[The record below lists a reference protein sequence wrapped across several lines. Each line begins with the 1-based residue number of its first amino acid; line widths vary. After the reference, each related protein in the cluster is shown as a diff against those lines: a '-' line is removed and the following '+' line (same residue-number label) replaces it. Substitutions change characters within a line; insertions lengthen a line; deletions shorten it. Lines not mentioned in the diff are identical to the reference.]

1 MSSNGSEMLADSR
14 YRIADSDRIFSPALV
29 LFREILDENLDEM
42 IRIAGRASR
51 LRPHSKTHKMAA
63 ITKIELAKGIAK
75 HKAAT
80 FAEAEMLAEAGA
92 KDVCLAYNP
101 VGPNVRRAV
110 EFVSKFPSV
119 VFTVT
124 ADDSTQT
131 AALGKAMEAAGQTV
145 GVLLDLD
152 VGQHRTGIAIGDSAA
167 RLYRQISTTPGLRAE
182 GFHVYDGH
190 VHQASLDERNASVG
204 GIWPSVQSFRD
215 ALAREGL
222 KVPRIVAGGTPSF
235 ALYAR
240 IDDPTIELS
249 PGTCVLNDAGYSNAY
264 RDLKF
269 QPAAVILTRVVSRPT
284 ADRVTVDLGTK
295 SVATD
300 SPLGERVVFPALPD
314 AVHVAHNEEHLV
326 LQTPRAAEFKPGDEL
341 FAIPRHICPTVAL
354 HKEVQVISDGQ
365 LVDRWDVTARDRR
378 LSI

>member
-1 MSSNGSEMLADSR
+1 MNWNGPAMLDDSR
-14 YRIADSDRIFSPALV
+14 YRIADSASIYSPALV

-42 IRIAGRASR
+42 IRIAGHPSR

-101 VGPNVRRAV
+101 VGPNVGRAV
-110 EFVSKFPSV
+110 EFVSRFPSV

-124 ADDSTQT
+124 ADDPAQV
-131 AALGKAMEAAGQTV
+131 AALGKAMQAAGRTI

-167 RLYRQISTTPGLRAE
+167 RLYRQIATTRGLRAE
-182 GFHVYDGH
+182 GLHVYDGH
-190 VHQASLDERNASVG
+190 VHQPSLDERNESVN
-204 GIWPSVQSFRD
+204 GIWPAVRSFRD
-215 ALAREGL
+215 ALVREGL
-222 KVPRIVAGGTPSF
+222 AVPRIVAGGTPSF
-235 ALYAR
+235 SLYAR
-240 IDDPTIELS
+240 IDDPTVELS
-249 PGTCVLNDAGYSNAY
+249 PGTCVLNDAGYTAAY
-264 RDLKF
+264 GDLKF
-269 QPAAVILTRVVSRPT
+269 QPAAVLLTRVVSRPT

-295 SVATD
+295 AVATD
-300 SPLGERVVFPALPD
+300 SPTGKRVVFPALPD

-341 FAIPRHICPTVAL
+341 FAVPRHICPTVAL
-354 HKEVQVISDGQ
+354 HKEVLVVSDGK
-365 LVDRWDVTARDRR
+365 VTDRWDVTARDRR
-378 LSI
+378 LTI

>member
-1 MSSNGSEMLADSR
+1 MNSNSHIQLADSR

-42 IRIAGRASR
+42 IRIAGHASR

-63 ITKIELAKGIAK
+63 ITKIELAKGIVK

-124 ADDSTQT
+124 ADDSAQV
-131 AALGKAMEAAGQTV
+131 AALGKAMEAAGRTV

-152 VGQHRTGIAIGDSAA
+152 VGQHRTGIAIGDAA
-167 RLYRQISTTPGLRAE
+167 GRLYREISTTPGLRAE

-190 VHQASLDERNASVG
+190 VHQPSLDERNDAVA
-204 GIWPSVQSFRD
+204 GIWPAVKTFRD
-215 ALAREGL
+215 ALVRQGL

-235 ALYAR
+235 SLYAR
-240 IDDPTIELS
+240 IDDPAVELS
-249 PGTCVLNDAGYSNAY
+249 PGTCVLNDAGYRDAY

-300 SPLGERVVFPALPD
+300 SPLGKRVVFPALPD

-341 FAIPRHICPTVAL
+341 FGIPRHICPTVAL
-354 HKEVQVISDGQ
+354 HKEVQVISDGR

-378 LSI
+378 LTI